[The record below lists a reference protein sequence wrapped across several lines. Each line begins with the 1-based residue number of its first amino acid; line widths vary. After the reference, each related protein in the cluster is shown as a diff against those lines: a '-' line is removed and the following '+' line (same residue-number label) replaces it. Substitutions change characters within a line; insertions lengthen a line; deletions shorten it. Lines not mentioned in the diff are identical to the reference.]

1 MILCAMCGVSIG
13 LMCGCLF
20 NDVSSAVAA
29 APVFMIP
36 HVLFGGFLTN
46 TDSIPIIFIFIE
58 YTSAFKFAFNA
69 LAENE
74 YDDLDLDCDTCPP
87 EAEHCV
93 ECDPLEDLNLSENLE
108 ESLVAL
114 LVLTIGWR
122 IVAFIF
128 LKLLQKR
135 IGS

>member
-1 MILCAMCGVSIG
+1 
-13 LMCGCLF
+13 MCGCLF
-20 NDVSSAVAA
+20 NDDSSAVAA